1 MLSYSEL
8 FSILNSNSSFL
19 ITTHVNPD
27 ADAIGS
33 EIALAGI
40 LDQLQKEY
48 IIINHSETPYNI
60 QFLDPDNIIQKFD
73 PSIHAS
79 LFNKV
84 EVAIFLDL
92 NFLNRTVKME
102 KYFREFKGKKICI
115 DHHTNPEGFTEFNII
130 DQTKSATGEILF
142 DFISEVEELKLNNKI
157 ALPIYAAIMTD
168 TGSFRF
174 SKTTP
179 ELHNKIAELLK
190 YDLYPEEIYDKIYS
204 QYEFSRSLLLGKTL
218 STLSLSASKEICYM
232 KVTKEM
238 LEETNA
244 VESDVDGFVNFALN
258 IKDVKVGILFFEL
271 HDGLKIS
278 FRSKE
283 NIPINKL
290 AEKFGG
296 GGHLN
301 AAGSRLF
308 NLSLNEVIP
317 KVIKEAEIILTNYK
331 G

>member
-102 KYFREFKGKKICI
+102 KYFREFKGKRFVL
-115 DHHTNPEGFTEFNII
+115 TII
-130 DQTKSATGEILF
+130 QTRKALQSLILLIRQNQQLVKYFLILF
-142 DFISEVEELKLNNKI
+142 LK
-157 ALPIYAAIMTD
+157 
-168 TGSFRF
+168 
-174 SKTTP
+174 
-179 ELHNKIAELLK
+179 
-190 YDLYPEEIYDKIYS
+190 
-204 QYEFSRSLLLGKTL
+204 
-218 STLSLSASKEICYM
+218 
-232 KVTKEM
+232 
-238 LEETNA
+238 
-244 VESDVDGFVNFALN
+244 
-258 IKDVKVGILFFEL
+258 
-271 HDGLKIS
+271 
-278 FRSKE
+278 
-283 NIPINKL
+283 
-290 AEKFGG
+290 
-296 GGHLN
+296 
-301 AAGSRLF
+301 
-308 NLSLNEVIP
+308 
-317 KVIKEAEIILTNYK
+317 
-331 G
+331 